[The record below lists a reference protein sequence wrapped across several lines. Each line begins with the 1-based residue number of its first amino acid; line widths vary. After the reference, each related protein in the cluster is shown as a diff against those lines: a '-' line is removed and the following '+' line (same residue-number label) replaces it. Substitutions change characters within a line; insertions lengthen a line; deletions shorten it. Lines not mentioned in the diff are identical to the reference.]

1 MAYVTVSGL
10 TTGLYVPITV
20 IGTASNIAILVTQP
34 GTNPYSIA
42 STSGYTTTLTGW
54 FAQNGTVIDL
64 RATSSTEYAQTTYV
78 TLEVGGTSSTWY
90 LTTENAPNNAPNP
103 APVFTALA
111 NQALNTVVYSDVQ
124 QITGLTASAQ
134 VVVLGQG
141 GNGLS
146 NTAYVGRSASPT
158 TTGGILTGANFSSST
173 ITISNGDY
181 IQLKQTTSTSNNSNV
196 GTSVTIGTG
205 IPVIWDVST
214 GSPSD
219 TLTDT
224 FSFQNIIGA
233 TPSTQYFSS
242 INSGGTAYTV
252 SGLGTGVSVPLSLVS
267 YTSTS
272 SPLVSKNGGSIGTF
286 PTNVANGDT
295 IRIYMTSSSS
305 YSQTVSTQVSIGAYQ
320 PNPWTISTS
329 ATADT
334 NPDAIS
340 FVNAVNRPQSTAT
353 TSNAVAITGIATSV
367 NVTTTNGALISKNG
381 GSYVSSPVSVVEGD
395 TISLRLTSS
404 ASLNT
409 AVSTTVTVGS
419 SPGVTASWS
428 VTTYAAVPTTTAMYG
443 QWYSKKMVVNNTNS
457 TRREQ
462 KEDGLAIG
470 TVLPVT
476 KFQDGNF
483 GTLDG
488 TMSSRFPGWMECDG
502 TSLSA
507 ATYWELWK
515 VIGNTYGGTGA
526 YDSITKVYSGTFKLP
541 NYKNRKLVG
550 VGGVDGNN
558 ASSVSVTTYKGPDPS
573 LTSTGDSNLCGSSGG
588 NWIIDTIDSSASK
601 PPEQVYDGSPNDID
615 GSFFALGSVR
625 TTGYSGITSDVEF
638 AIGANGFISATV
650 GPLQESF
657 TKIGA
662 HNHFAL
668 TGEQVDEDISYI
680 GWGVPTY
687 GGAGTSGSGGY
698 DDRWIAPKP
707 SPPDALYGP
716 SFAEST
722 VTYGWWWRSDKS
734 NTPNLD
740 NSAGNYLAMI
750 DTTAT
755 NASVT
760 PYDAGAFGGQ
770 LTHSHYLS
778 ETSFGNPQNAYGWGN
793 ISGSGTVGGTFPTTY
808 GNTLNVVFNQSQLQI
823 SANTATFK
831 LASTKQVVPT
841 VNLVPQKRIPLMTKY
856 FKIKYL
862 IKVY

>member
-1 MAYVTVSGL
+1 M
-10 TTGLYVPITV
+10 
-20 IGTASNIAILVTQP
+20 
-34 GTNPYSIA
+34 
-42 STSGYTTTLTGW
+42 
-54 FAQNGTVIDL
+54 
-64 RATSSTEYAQTTYV
+64 
-78 TLEVGGTSSTWY
+78 
-90 LTTENAPNNAPNP
+90 
-103 APVFTALA
+103 
-111 NQALNTVVYSDVQ
+111 
-124 QITGLTASAQ
+124 
-134 VVVLGQG
+134 GQG
-141 GNGLS
+141 GSGSS
-146 NTAYVGRSASPT
+146 NTAYIAKSASPT
-158 TTGGILTGANFSSST
+158 TTGGILSGASFASST
-173 ITISNGDY
+173 ISVSNGDY
-181 IQLKQTTSTSNNSNV
+181 IQLKQTTSTSNNFNV
-196 GTSVTIGTG
+196 ATSLTIGTG
-205 IPVIWDVST
+205 VPITWNVST

-219 TLTDT
+219 TVIDT
-224 FSFQNIIGA
+224 FSFQNITAA

-252 SGLGTGVSVPLSLVS
+252 SGLGTGVSVPLTLVS

-272 SPLVSKNGGSIGTF
+272 APLVSKNGGSIGTF
-286 PTNVANGDT
+286 PTTVVNGDT

-443 QWYSKKMVVNNTNS
+443 QWYSKKMVINNTNS

-526 YDSITKVYSGTFKLP
+526 YDAITKIYSGTFKLP

-558 ASSVSVTTYKGPDPS
+558 ASSPSVTTYKGADPS
-573 LTSTGDSNLCGSSGG
+573 ATSTGDANICGSSGG

-601 PPEQVYDGSPNDID
+601 PPEQVYDGSPNDTD
-615 GSFFALGSVR
+615 GIFFALGSIR
-625 TTGYSGITSDVEF
+625 TTGYSGITSDVDYN
-638 AIGANGFISATV
+638 IGANGFISATV
-650 GPLQESF
+650 GPIAESPS
-657 TKIGA
+657 KIGS
-662 HNHFAL
+662 HTHFVL
-668 TGEQVDEDISYI
+668 TAEQIEEDVSYI
-680 GWGVPTY
+680 AWGVPTY
-687 GGAGTSGSGGY
+687 GGAGTSGSGGSV
-698 DDRWIAPKP
+698 DSRWIAPKP
-707 SPPDALYGP
+707 SPADALYGP
-716 SFAEST
+716 SFTESS

-740 NSAGNYLAMI
+740 NSAGDHLAMI
-750 DTTAT
+750 DTAAT
-755 NASVT
+755 TGSVDA
-760 PYDAGAFGGQ
+760 YDPGAFGGQ
-770 LTHSHYLS
+770 LNHSHYIS
-778 ETSFGNPQNAYGWGN
+778 ETTFGNPTSVYGWGN
-793 ISGSGTVGGTFPTTY
+793 NSGAGTTAGTFPTTY
-808 GNTLNVVFNQSQLQI
+808 GTSLTVTFNQSQLQI
-823 SANTATFK
+823 AANTATFK
-831 LASTKQVVPT
+831 LSSTKQIVPT
-841 VNLVPQKRIPLMTKY
+841 VNLSPQKKIPLMNKY